1 MPPGPASVHVLMHL
15 YTGPRPPMNQF
26 LNERPAMAATHKHKL
41 FCNVRRP
48 FQWKTVTNLY
58 YAAKPQDDK
67 HLAAA
72 SNQDNYIQYCCY
84 SNRTKIAVPGSIST
98 VVTTATVQTER
109 GQGEEIWDPPSGS
122 TLNCVHLTS
131 FNEPKAFLCLDVSF
145 HDYCQ
150 R

>member
-1 MPPGPASVHVLMHL
+1 
-15 YTGPRPPMNQF
+15 MNQF

-58 YAAKPQDDK
+58 YAAKPQDDE

-109 GQGEEIWDPPSGS
+109 GQGEEIWDPPLILPWIVSIRPHS
-122 TLNCVHLTS
+122 MNQRLSCVLMLASMIIVSASIILWPGHV
-131 FNEPKAFLCLDVSF
+131 AACLVTQSSD
-145 HDYCQ
+145 
-150 R
+150 